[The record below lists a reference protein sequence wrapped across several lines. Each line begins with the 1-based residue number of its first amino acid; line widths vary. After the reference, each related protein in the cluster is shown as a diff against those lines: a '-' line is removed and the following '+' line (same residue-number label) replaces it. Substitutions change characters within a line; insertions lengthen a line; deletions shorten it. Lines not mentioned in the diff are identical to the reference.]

1 MARDIIDGNTSNIKE
16 VYPDLKYL
24 RGIDNYLLLNIKSI
38 TYNVY
43 FRFFPYDMK
52 ITENLTP
59 EWNKE
64 NVIGRMDPI
73 STFKR
78 MGRSMTITFKA
89 KARYGD
95 KYFNANDP
103 TAKDPAGFLPADE
116 LLHAVD
122 HMKRTLYPRY
132 DKDQVMTSPPLFR
145 IKYGNLI
152 HAGEKTM
159 GADKDGVLCNIDSFS
174 ANPIFGPNAVTVK
187 YAKGNLE
194 IDSNT
199 VGNKSIGFYPNG
211 FDISLGFTVF
221 NENLAET
228 SQGILQNKYFYD
240 YVESIHKTNTE
251 PTNIFDSNNT
261 KTLEEQ
267 QASEQEITKE
277 TGS

>member
-73 STFKR
+73 ATFKR
-78 MGRSMTITFKA
+78 MGRSMTVTFKV

-95 KYFNANDP
+95 KYSNKEDA
-103 TAKDPAGFLPADE
+103 AGFLPADE
-116 LLHAVD
+116 LLHTVD
-122 HMKRTLYPRY
+122 HIKRTLYPRY

-159 GADKDGVLCNIDSFS
+159 GDNNDGVLCSIDTFS

-187 YAKGNLE
+187 YAKSDLE
-194 IDSNT
+194 KNDNSKPKI
-199 VGNKSIGFYPNG
+199 GQKPIGFYPNG

-251 PTNIFDSNNT
+251 PPNIFDSENT